1 MVYAKKSLGQ
11 NFLKSEAALREIIEA
26 GHITAG
32 ETVLEIGP
40 GRGALTDY
48 LLKAGANVIAI
59 EKDRELIAVLN
70 ETFKEAVA
78 SGALRI
84 IEADILEWNRAEL
97 PADYKVIANIPYYIT
112 GAIIRMFFEA
122 DHQPSK
128 MVLLVQKEVADRIVA
143 RDGKESILSVSV
155 KAYCT
160 PRLVKV
166 VKAGSF
172 VPAPAVDSAIIEFS
186 DISKRL
192 FVEHG
197 VNESAF
203 FMVVKEG
210 FAHKRKVLRSNLAD
224 LATRFDKNMSEI
236 LLKADVVG
244 NARAEDLKLENWFK
258 IAQPFS

>member
-26 GHITAG
+26 GQITAG

-40 GRGALTDY
+40 GRGALTEY
-48 LLKAGANVIAI
+48 LLKAGAHVIAV
-59 EKDRELIAVLN
+59 EKDRELITVLN

-84 IEADILEWNRAEL
+84 IEADILEWNRMEL
-97 PADYKVIANIPYYIT
+97 PAQYKVIANIPYYIT

-122 DHQPSK
+122 TAQPQK

-143 RDGKESILSVSV
+143 RDNKESILSISV

-172 VPAPAVDSAIIEFS
+172 VPAPAVDSAIVEFS
-186 DISKRL
+186 DISKR
-192 FVEHG
+192 FFIEHG
-197 VNESAF
+197 VDEAAF

-224 LATRFDKNMSEI
+224 LATRFDKKLPEI
-236 LLKADVVG
+236 LLKTDIAG
-244 NARAEDLKLENWFK
+244 NARAEDLTVHDWLLLAKYLG
-258 IAQPFS
+258 

>member
-26 GHITAG
+26 GQITAG

-40 GRGALTDY
+40 GRGALTEY
-48 LLKAGANVIAI
+48 LLRAGANVIAV
-59 EKDRELIAVLN
+59 EKDRELITVLN
-70 ETFKEAVA
+70 ETFKEAVEN
-78 SGALRI
+78 GTLRI
-84 IEADILEWNRAEL
+84 IEADILEWDRAEL
-97 PADYKVIANIPYYIT
+97 PTQYKVIANIPYYIT

-122 DHQPSK
+122 TAQPQK

-143 RDGKESILSVSV
+143 RDNKESILSISV

-186 DISKRL
+186 NISKKL
-192 FVEHG
+192 FIEYG
-197 VNESAF
+197 VDETAF

-210 FAHKRKVLRSNLAD
+210 FAHKRKVLRSNLTD
-224 LATRFDKNMSEI
+224 LATRFDKKLPEI
-236 LLKADVVG
+236 LLKANIAG
-244 NARAEDLKLENWFK
+244 NARAEDLQLVDWFK
-258 IAQPFS
+258 IAKEF